1 MAHGLQKNKE
11 QLPSVINFAEDASDG
26 LDGMTAQ
33 DYAIPYLVILQK
45 MSPQLDTSD
54 AKAGQIW
61 NTVTE
66 VATDSITIVPCGYV
80 RNFVEWVPREQGG
93 GLVGVHA
100 AKKLPEH
107 SRVDNKLITKS
118 GNILV
123 ETANHFVITITDAG
137 YDRGLI
143 TMTSTQLKPN
153 RRWNSVMAGL
163 KVPGPDGQMVTPARY
178 SHMYK
183 MSTVMSKNE
192 QGSWYGWDIELLKPV
207 NDQGLYQDA
216 KQFCH
221 QVTKGEVQA
230 GPPMP
235 ETDTNAASDIM

>member
-26 LDGMTAQ
+26 LQGMTSQ
-33 DYAIPYLVILQK
+33 DMAIPYLVILQK
-45 MSPQLDTSD
+45 MSPQLDTSN

-61 NTVTE
+61 NTVLE
-66 VATDSITIVPCGYV
+66 KAVDEITVVPCGYV

-100 AKKLPEH
+100 ATNLPAH
-107 SRVDNKLITKS
+107 SRVDNKLITKT
-118 GNILV
+118 GNMLV
-123 ETANHFVITITDAG
+123 ETANHFVITVTDNG

-143 TMTSTQLKPN
+143 TMTSSQLKPN

-163 KVPGPDGQMVTPARY
+163 KVPAADGQMVTPARY

-183 MSTVMSKNE
+183 MSTVLNKNE
-192 QGSWYGWDIELLKPV
+192 AGSWYGWDIELLNPV
-207 NDQGLYQDA
+207 SDQGLYQEA
-216 KQFCH
+216 KQFCTS
-221 QVTKGEVQA
+221 VTNGEVQVGA
-230 GPPMP
+230 PVP
-235 ETDTNAASDIM
+235 EIEADNTSDIM